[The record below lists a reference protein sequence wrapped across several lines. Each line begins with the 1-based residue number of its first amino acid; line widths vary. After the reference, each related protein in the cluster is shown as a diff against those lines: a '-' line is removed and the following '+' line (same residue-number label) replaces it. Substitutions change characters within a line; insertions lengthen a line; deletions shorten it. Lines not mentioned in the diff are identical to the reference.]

1 MRLKREYK
9 IGTPIKF
16 KWYYND
22 DRYQNPNAQFVVKE
36 GHVDSNT
43 ALNEVIVHVPQEDA
57 YYCVLLD
64 DVINF

>member
-16 KWYYND
+16 KWYND

-36 GHVDSNT
+36 GNVECNT
-43 ALNEVIVHVPQEDA
+43 VLEDVIVHVPQEEA
-57 YYCVLLD
+57 YYCILLN